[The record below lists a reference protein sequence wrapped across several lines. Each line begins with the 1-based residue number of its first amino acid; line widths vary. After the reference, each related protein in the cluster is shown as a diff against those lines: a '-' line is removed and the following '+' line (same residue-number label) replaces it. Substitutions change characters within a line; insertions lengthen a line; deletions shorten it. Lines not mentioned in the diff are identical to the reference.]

1 MNRPIDALTTSYR
14 GTWTAI
20 LIVSGNLSCWNI
32 LSTPRYTVYLVL
44 MLHFILGLFCHWDRD
59 HLRLASAGETLGK
72 TDADPRRPILSA
84 IPAFNDC
91 DNMASLVRP
100 PL

>member
-14 GTWTAI
+14 STWTAI
-20 LIVSGNLSCWNI
+20 LIVSRNLSCWNI

-44 MLHFILGLFCHWDRD
+44 IFCHWDRD
-59 HLRLASAGETLGK
+59 HLRLASAGEMLGK
-72 TDADPRRPILSA
+72 TVADPRRPILSA

-91 DNMASLVRP
+91 DNMPSLVRP